1 MANYWRDYDRRNGAG
16 STQTAQQSGLQWQG
30 PGLNFAAEYQVAG
43 IPAVY
48 TITTSTGA
56 SDPIV
61 FPGVTQWIMI
71 SHKGTSDSF
80 ISFTANAYDGDK
92 KSDENTTNGNALSA
106 WMLPRS
112 ATIESTGR
120 IPIKCTKL
128 YVEVGSSCTVSI
140 IAGITNIQTHHMPV
154 LTGSGVG

>member
-16 STQTAQQSGLQWQG
+16 STQTAQQSGLQWQS
-30 PGLNFAAEYQVAG
+30 PGLNFAPEYQVSG

-48 TITTSTGA
+48 TITASTTN

-71 SHKGTSDSF
+71 SHKGTNDSF
-80 ISFTANAYDGDK
+80 ISFTANAYDGDE
-92 KSDENTTNGNALSA
+92 KSDESTTNGNATSRFL
-106 WMLPRS
+106 LPRS

-140 IAGITNIQTHHMPV
+140 IAGITNISTHQMPI
-154 LTGSGVG
+154 LSGSGVG